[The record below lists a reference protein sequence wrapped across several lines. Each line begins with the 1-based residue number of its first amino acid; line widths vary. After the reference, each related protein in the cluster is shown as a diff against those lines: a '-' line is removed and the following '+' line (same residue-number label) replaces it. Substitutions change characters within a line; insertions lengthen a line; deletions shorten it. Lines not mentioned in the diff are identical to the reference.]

1 MTFLFFEIYSI
12 GKKILNVT
20 SYSRSKNF
28 YFSKMFNWKTER
40 KFLWS
45 IVINIDASWSYSYH
59 YTVPFWAVCTQP
71 PQRTWT
77 VTAFFLLGP
86 FPDQQLRFFFFTFWV
101 PYFSMDRPSRSP
113 IQLLARGGLYNEN
126 AQLRTDNK
134 REFFGGIFINTS
146 LELTRLLITS
156 TFTKRNNIFRSSGWI
171 GPS

>member
-1 MTFLFFEIYSI
+1 M
-12 GKKILNVT
+12 
-20 SYSRSKNF
+20 
-28 YFSKMFNWKTER
+28 
-40 KFLWS
+40 
-45 IVINIDASWSYSYH
+45 INSNQYRCSWSYSYH

-86 FPDQQLRFFFFTFWV
+86 FPDQQLRFFF
-101 PYFSMDRPSRSP
+101 
-113 IQLLARGGLYNEN
+113 LLFEFLISQWIGLQGPQSSCWRGGGLYNEN

-156 TFTKRNNIFRSSGWI
+156 TFTKRNNIFRSSG
-171 GPS
+171 